1 MDYLIGILNK
11 ILHDAHSAETA
22 FVLLMGVAVF
32 SLGLAAMFLASALF
46 HPARSRLHNLTAPV
60 EGSSRKVSR
69 LGSFMRA
76 VAPYA
81 LPKKEGA
88 QSRVREQLVHAGF
101 RSDSAVQ
108 TFYAIKTLLIISLPM
123 AVFIVMRWVPGV
135 TASHLLQAIAGAVL
149 VGALGPNYVLRKYI
163 GRRKRLLYNGF
174 PDALD
179 LLVVCTE
186 AGYGLKPALQR
197 VSEEL
202 MVGHPELG
210 EELALVNSE
219 MLAGVDRVDALR
231 NLANRT
237 GLEDIHGLVALLSQ
251 SLRFGTS
258 IADSLRI
265 YSEEFRDK
273 RMQKAEEEAGKISTK
288 MVFPLVLC
296 MFPAFFVVAIG
307 PAIIGLLDHFGTL
320 TVQ

>member
-1 MDYLIGILNK
+1 MDYLIGILSK
-11 ILHDAHSAETA
+11 LLHDKHTAETA
-22 FVLLMGVAVF
+22 FVILMAIAVF
-32 SLGLAAMFLASALF
+32 SLGLAGMFLASTLF
-46 HPARSRLHNLTAPV
+46 HPVRSRVRNFTTTEQSEKP
-60 EGSSRKVSR
+60 EGR
-69 LGSFMRA
+69 LRCMVRS
-76 VAPYA
+76 VAPYV
-81 LPKKEGA
+81 LPKKDGERSKI
-88 QSRVREQLVHAGF
+88 QERLIHAGF
-101 RSDSAVQ
+101 RNDSAMQV
-108 TFYAIKTLLIISLPM
+108 FYAIKTILIFGLPM
-123 AVFIVMRWVPGV
+123 VVFVGLRWVPGV
-135 TASHLLQAIAGAVL
+135 TASQLLEAAAVATL
-149 VGALGPNYVLRKYI
+149 VGTLGPNYVLNKMI
-163 GRRKRLLYNGF
+163 ARRKRLLYNGF

-197 VSEEL
+197 VADEL
-202 MVGHPELG
+202 MVGHPDLG
-210 EELALVNSE
+210 EELALVNTE

-231 NLANRT
+231 NLAYRT
-237 GLEDIHGLVALLSQ
+237 GLEDISGLVALLSQ

-307 PAIIGLLDHFGTL
+307 PAVIGLLDHFQ
-320 TVQ
+320 VH